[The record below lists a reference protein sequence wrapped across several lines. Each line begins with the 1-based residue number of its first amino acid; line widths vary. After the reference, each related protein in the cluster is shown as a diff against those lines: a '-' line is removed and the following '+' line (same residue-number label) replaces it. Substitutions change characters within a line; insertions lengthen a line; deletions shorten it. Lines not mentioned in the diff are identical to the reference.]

1 MHAHRLVRARKL
13 THPLLGLVREGFVAA
28 MAGGPALVC
37 LAPDLVLKI
46 VGAVTVSGVLL
57 RSWLRSWIEFGT
69 LEALLF
75 ILLRLL
81 IDV

>member
-1 MHAHRLVRARKL
+1 
-13 THPLLGLVREGFVAA
+13 

-57 RSWLRSWIEFGT
+57 RSWLRNWIGFGT

-75 ILLRLL
+75 PLLHLL